1 MFDPTDVE
9 ITQSTNFKIME
20 TPHSV
25 TNSSRISGDG
35 AFDSIDSGY
44 LSGTPYSFVYTPNTT
59 NSREK
64 INYSSSPKRC
74 YWLRQSERHRSKNL
88 NSLINASLSTTYH
101 RRDETSEEKSSKMPM
116 DRHEFRMELRN
127 HRNRARKNQRSAVVV
142 TPASSLNCHN
152 LNSSLTSSATPSASF
167 NAYKPI
173 DENVEE
179 KLVNMPQS
187 TPYTTTPSKKINFIL
202 PTIEITSSPTTSKT
216 SPFDKNKN
224 FNLSWNKKL
233 SKLKINDHIKVDI
246 KPKRLDFDRTN
257 FTKHRRRSN
266 YVNLIGKSK
275 ADLFSLLGE
284 QTNHCWIV
292 SKILGY
298 LSPKDLC
305 SISMVSTI
313 WRRICFADS
322 FANKRRIQ
330 YVHYRQNTKENLKF
344 IKKYKTEINN
354 SISES
359 PKSRRRGYLI
369 PVHNLLSPKG
379 RRTPSSPPVSP
390 SKIKFHSFLKAGRS
404 LAPWERLFSCPKC
417 SFASHVDNDKNVGVC
432 TREGCGIKFCTFCSS
447 NPHSGPCKALQLATP
462 TKRRTPPLIVGS
474 KQSKRN
480 LRRL

>member
-1 MFDPTDVE
+1 MFDLTDVE
-9 ITQSTNFKIME
+9 MSESTNLKIME

-25 TNSSRISGDG
+25 LNSSRISGDG

-59 NSREK
+59 NCK
-64 INYSSSPKRC
+64 IKSNYSSSPKRC

-88 NSLINASLSTTYH
+88 NSLIDASLTTTYH
-101 RRDETSEEKSSKMPM
+101 RHDDTLEEKSSKMPV
-116 DRHEFRMELRN
+116 DRHEFRMELR
-127 HRNRARKNQRSAVVV
+127 RNRARKNQHSAAVV
-142 TPASSLNCHN
+142 TPASSLNHHN
-152 LNSSLTSSATPSASF
+152 LNSSFTPSASF
-167 NAYKPI
+167 DAYRPI
-173 DENVEE
+173 VENVEE

-202 PTIEITSSPTTSKT
+202 PTIEITSSPSTSKT
-216 SPFDKNKN
+216 SPFDMNKSL
-224 FNLSWNKKL
+224 NLSWNKKL
-233 SKLKINDHIKVDI
+233 SKLKINENIKVDI

-257 FTKHRRRSN
+257 FTKHRRRPN

-275 ADLFSLLGE
+275 VDLFSLLGE

-298 LSPKDLC
+298 LSPQDLC

-313 WRRICFADS
+313 WRRICFADN

-330 YVHYRQNTKENLKF
+330 YVHYRQNTKENLKS

-379 RRTPSSPPVSP
+379 KRTPSSPPVSP
-390 SKIKFHSFLKAGRS
+390 SKIKFHSFLKVK
-404 LAPWERLFSCPKC
+404 LNNYHLYY
-417 SFASHVDNDKNVGVC
+417 
-432 TREGCGIKFCTFCSS
+432 
-447 NPHSGPCKALQLATP
+447 
-462 TKRRTPPLIVGS
+462 
-474 KQSKRN
+474 
-480 LRRL
+480 

>member
-1 MFDPTDVE
+1 MFDLSDSE
-9 ITQSTNFKIME
+9 ITESKNLKIME
-20 TPHSV
+20 TPQNLI
-25 TNSSRISGDG
+25 NSSRIPHG

-44 LSGTPYSFVYTPNTT
+44 LSGTPYSFVYTPNTV

-64 INYSSSPKRC
+64 ISCSSSPKRY
-74 YWLRQSERHRSKNL
+74 YWLRQSERHRSKHL
-88 NSLINASLSTTYH
+88 NSLINASPTNTHNRHNEILEGSLSK
-101 RRDETSEEKSSKMPM
+101 DLSMN
-116 DRHEFRMELRN
+116 RHEFRMELRH
-127 HRNRARKNQRSAVVV
+127 HRNCTRKHQRSTAVV

-152 LNSSLTSSATPSASF
+152 HNSSLTSSTIPLESF
-167 NAYKPI
+167 GAFHQI
-173 DENVEE
+173 DENVEK
-179 KLVNMPQS
+179 KLVNVPQS

-202 PTIEITSSPTTSKT
+202 PKIEITSPTTSKT
-216 SPFDKNKN
+216 SPFNKN
-224 FNLSWNKKL
+224 TNSNLSWNKKL
-233 SKLKINDHIKVDI
+233 RRLKINDHINVDI
-246 KPKRLDFDRTN
+246 KPKRLDFDRIN

-266 YVNLIGKSK
+266 YVNIIGKSK
-275 ADLFSLLGE
+275 VDVFSLLGE

-298 LSPKDLC
+298 LSPQDLC

-313 WRRICFADS
+313 WRRICFADNFS
-322 FANKRRIQ
+322 NKRRIQ
-330 YVHYRQNTKENLKF
+330 YVHYRQNTKENLRS
-344 IKKYKTEINN
+344 IKKYKTDINN

-359 PKSRRRGYLI
+359 PKTRTRGYLV

-379 RRTPSSPPVSP
+379 KRTPSSPPVSP

-417 SFASHVDNDKNVGVC
+417 SFASHVDNDKNVGIC

-447 NPHSGPCKALQLATP
+447 KPHSGPCKTLQLATP
-462 TKRRTPPLIVGS
+462 TKRKTPPLIVGS